1 MANKKSFILYYDSLD
16 VIEEL
21 TDEQV
26 WKLFRKMK
34 SYYNWNTYKTKDK
47 IVDIVFI
54 QFKNQ
59 FDRDL
64 EKYEKICERNKQ
76 NIEKRWLNNAN
87 ENTSGKSGIRP
98 FTKNTYSDNDN
109 EKDNDTVWNFLRKI
123 SNRTIREKVQYELK
137 MYKSKFPNKTITN
150 SILENI
156 LEKYNE

>member
-1 MANKKSFILYYDSLD
+1 MKKSFIIYYDSLD

-21 TDEQV
+21 TNEQV

-34 SYYNWNTYKTKDK
+34 SYHNWNEYKTNDK

-64 EKYEKICERNKQ
+64 EKYEKTCERNRD
-76 NIEKRWLNNAN
+76 NISKRWDTK
-87 ENTSGKSGIRP
+87 NTSGKSGINEY
-98 FTKNTYSDNDN
+98 TKNTYNDNDS
-109 EKDNDTVWNFLRKI
+109 EKDKDTIRNFLWKI
-123 SNRTIREKVQYELK
+123 NNKTTREKVEYELA
-137 MYKSKFPNKTITN
+137 MYKTRFPKKIITN

-156 LEKYNE
+156 LESTIT